1 MRCKNLP
8 KYRRCFYLI
17 ALLLLTASAV
27 IAVPVSSLHLPEHR
41 NDSLSS
47 PLQIA
52 GRFPKSPY
60 RAHPKSASLIRL
72 NNGWLGRLESF
83 DIMLPIPIASTA
95 ITLFYEKIMSSV
107 LNIWHSDPESA
118 MLRITMDDLVLEMTS
133 TAQIKIP
140 WNVVFHFA
148 MAMRSA
154 TERGLAAG
162 RYKGFFAHPA
172 MGIDVGVHIMMGVQ
186 QVARA
191 A

>member
-1 MRCKNLP
+1 
-8 KYRRCFYLI
+8 
-17 ALLLLTASAV
+17 
-27 IAVPVSSLHLPEHR
+27 
-41 NDSLSS
+41 
-47 PLQIA
+47 
-52 GRFPKSPY
+52 
-60 RAHPKSASLIRL
+60 
-72 NNGWLGRLESF
+72 
-83 DIMLPIPIASTA
+83 MLPIPIASTA
-95 ITLFYEKIMSSV
+95 IILFYEKIMSSV

-162 RYKGFFAHPA
+162 RYMGFFAHPA
-172 MGIDVGVHIMMGVQ
+172 MGIDVGVHVMMGVQ
-186 QVARA
+186 QVAKA